1 MYNYAVVEADKLE
14 FVPVADVDEVQN
26 GQRLLVDIGDLT
38 VVVFNIAGAYFAI
51 ADICSHDGGPLA
63 EGEIDGQAI
72 ECPRHGGEFEL
83 ATGKAVRP
91 PAVEDIP
98 AYPVRVEGGQI
109 LVGLP
114 LE

>member
-83 ATGKAVRP
+83 ATGRAVRP